1 MGLNKAWSSGEGQ
14 LTNYTEQP
22 VVIVSKEKTAQIWAG
37 AKIQYSGI
45 ASGFIPYS
53 GIEQAS
59 GYCYLSGE
67 SDVSPINM
75 SGWGLIRVPELAEVH
90 AAIITP
96 KAPCIQAAV
105 NYYGANQSG
114 HAKSGI
120 GGISGNVML
129 IQYCDACTAP
139 VNDWSGQG
147 CWPGSGEIVFNSG
160 LVDVFAFGSKY

>member
-37 AKIQYSGI
+37 AKIMYSGFC
-45 ASGFIPYS
+45 SGPTSI
-53 GIEQAS
+53 GQAS

-67 SDVSPINM
+67 NDVSPINA
-75 SGWGLIRVPELAEVH
+75 SGWGSIRVPELANVH
-90 AAIITP
+90 AAVIVP

-105 NYYGANQSG
+105 NYTAGQQSG

-129 IQYCDACTAP
+129 VHYCNTCTAP
-139 VNDWSGQG
+139 AAAWSGLP
-147 CWPGSGEIVFNSG
+147 CWQGSGLNPFNSG
-160 LVDVFAFGSKY
+160 LVDIFAFGSKY